1 MVGFLFF
8 GGSIAAIGQIQ
19 QRANHP
25 YRADRTKNVQSPCGY
40 NGPKPANEGYGQEGV
55 EAKAILLS
63 KTKVAPTEC
72 KRPAVRRALVAK
84 WCAVRESN
92 PRPWD

>member
-1 MVGFLFF
+1 MFF

-40 NGPKPANEGYGQEGV
+40 NGPKPANEGIWARGGIGKSYPIAQNKM
-55 EAKAILLS
+55 AS
-63 KTKVAPTEC
+63 TEC

>member
-1 MVGFLFF
+1 MLF

-19 QRANHP
+19 QGQITPSGDGFR
-25 YRADRTKNVQSPCGY
+25 KNAQGASGY
-40 NGPKPANEGYGQEGV
+40 NGPKPANEGIWARGGIGKSYPIAQNNM
-55 EAKAILLS
+55 AS
-63 KTKVAPTEC
+63 TEC